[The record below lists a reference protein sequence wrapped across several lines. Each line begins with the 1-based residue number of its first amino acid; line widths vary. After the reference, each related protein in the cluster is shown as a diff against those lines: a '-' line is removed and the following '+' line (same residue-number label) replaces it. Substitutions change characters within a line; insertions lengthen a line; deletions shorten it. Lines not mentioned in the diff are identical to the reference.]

1 MTPARVTA
9 PPKDGARKRTAGAD
23 RRTEL
28 IQIAGQLFAEKG
40 FLATTIRDV
49 ADAAGI
55 LSGSLYHHFTS
66 KEAMVE
72 ELLREYWTKLLDG
85 YREVVSADLEAPEAA
100 RGLIRASVVLLD
112 ECRLALGVMLNDWTY
127 LSQTFPFMEESL
139 QECQK
144 LWIEVLERGV
154 ENGDF
159 TDEMSPVITYRTIM
173 SAVSGTARWFSP
185 QGRVGVDE
193 LADQM
198 AALFLDGMRARP

>member
-1 MTPARVTA
+1 MTPAPVNNSARS
-9 PPKDGARKRTAGAD
+9 GARKRPTGAD
-23 RRTEL
+23 RRTE
-28 IQIAGQLFAEKG
+28 IVQIAGQLFAEKG

-112 ECRLALGVMLNDWTY
+112 ECRLALGVMLNDWNY

-139 QECQK
+139 RECQK
-144 LWIEVLERGV
+144 LWIEVLEQGV

-159 TDEMSPVITYRTIM
+159 SDAMSPVITYRTVM

-185 QGRVGVDE
+185 QGPVSVDE

>member
-9 PPKDGARKRTAGAD
+9 PQKDGARKRTAGAD
-23 RRTEL
+23 RRTE
-28 IQIAGQLFAEKG
+28 IVQIAGQLFAEKG

-112 ECRLALGVMLNDWTY
+112 ECRLALGVMLNDWNY

-139 QECQK
+139 QECQQM
-144 LWIEVLERGV
+144 WIEVLERGV
-154 ENGDF
+154 KNGDF
-159 TDEMSPVITYRTIM
+159 SDAMSPVITYRTVM

-185 QGRVGVDE
+185 QGRVSVDE